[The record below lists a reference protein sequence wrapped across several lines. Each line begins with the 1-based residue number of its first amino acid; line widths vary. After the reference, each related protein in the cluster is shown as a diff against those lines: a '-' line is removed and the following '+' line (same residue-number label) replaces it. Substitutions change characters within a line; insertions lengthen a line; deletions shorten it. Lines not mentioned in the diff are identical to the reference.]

1 MEYDDIKLFDDIDS
15 KINRFEFTKYLSIF
29 QKKQV
34 LIFYE
39 ILKQLSII
47 YESALNFN
55 NQKVLCIIVNESKD
69 KHISKSF
76 TYLTNW
82 SLLSISPNF
91 NDDFNNTLNSKMNT
105 IKSEIKNNHEII
117 LIFPYSY
124 LKELNSIVNLLKNKS
139 IWILYIPNNK
149 IIQKLA
155 IEHCNLRIIDLNKM
169 PLIIYSNNYNVSN
182 FFKILTN

>member
-82 SLLSISPNF
+82 
-91 NDDFNNTLNSKMNT
+91 
-105 IKSEIKNNHEII
+105 
-117 LIFPYSY
+117 
-124 LKELNSIVNLLKNKS
+124 
-139 IWILYIPNNK
+139 
-149 IIQKLA
+149 
-155 IEHCNLRIIDLNKM
+155 
-169 PLIIYSNNYNVSN
+169 
-182 FFKILTN
+182 